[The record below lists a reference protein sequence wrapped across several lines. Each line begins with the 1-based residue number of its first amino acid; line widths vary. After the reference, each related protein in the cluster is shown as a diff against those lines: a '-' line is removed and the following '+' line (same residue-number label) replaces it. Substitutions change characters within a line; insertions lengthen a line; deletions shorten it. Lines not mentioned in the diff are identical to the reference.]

1 MPLNRLL
8 VPKTEPMN
16 FYKPPASIAT
26 AKTNSLNL
34 YMRLN
39 RLSVTKT
46 ESTNLYK
53 LPSLAAVKSDSVNV
67 YMLLPTNCLP
77 QPSYAHN

>member
-1 MPLNRLL
+1 
-8 VPKTEPMN
+8 MN
-16 FYKPPASIAT
+16 FYKPPPSFAT
-26 AKTNSLNL
+26 SKANSPNL
-34 YMRLN
+34 YMLLN

-67 YMLLPTNCLP
+67 YMLLTCFWVLKTESTNL
-77 QPSYAHN
+77 